1 MKFYVKDL
9 ATKSDIRPA
18 ADFAMPNKK
27 IADDLN
33 YLLGNSYFQLWWS
46 QNHLIFHP
54 LFDTLKICHTNCVE
68 ATSWKSVGISKE

>member
-33 YLLGNSYFQLWWS
+33 YLLGNSYFS
-46 QNHLIFHP
+46 Y
-54 LFDTLKICHTNCVE
+54 DGLKI
-68 ATSWKSVGISKE
+68 I